1 MSWQLAAA
9 LGVVSCLG
17 FAASPAQKRAREPV
31 SVEMGK
37 PFTLAAG
44 ASAKLKGEPLEIGF
58 TRVVMDSRCP
68 KGAEC
73 ITAGVAVVAMWASH
87 DGVRTTHE
95 LRTDPPEAAHIEQ
108 EPYTVT
114 LDKLEPYPQVGR
126 RIAPGYVATLVVRRR

>member
-9 LGVVSCLG
+9 LGVVMCLG
-17 FAASPAQKRAREPV
+17 FAAGPEQKRGRQPV
-31 SVEMGK
+31 SATVGQ
-37 PFTLAAG
+37 PFALAAG

-73 ITAGVAVVAMWASH
+73 ITAGVAVVAMWVSL
-87 DGVRTTHE
+87 DGGRTTPE
-95 LRTDPPEAAHIEQ
+95 LRTDPPAAARVERG
-108 EPYTVT
+108 PYTVT
-114 LDKLEPYPQVGR
+114 LVKLEPHPQVGR